1 MTSDCVGLIGVVDT
15 TEMGYVVNLVLDGK
29 PAVVVGGGSVAAR
42 KVEDL
47 LAAKAK
53 VRVVAVEV
61 CAKLQSLADRGLI
74 SGEWRSYVAG
84 DLDGAS
90 LAIAAT
96 DDESVNARVAADA
109 QARNILV
116 NVVDRPALCTFTLPA
131 VGRRGNLTFAVATDG
146 LCPSLAGVLRAEI
159 MDRYGP
165 EYAELVSLFGRLRER
180 MIAMGW
186 DGRRITDAVSEIYR
200 AGIAHVISAGDRS
213 LLDELLRTK
222 LGPEFQLPLR

>member
-1 MTSDCVGLIGVVDT
+1 MTSDYAGLVGVVDT

-42 KVEDL
+42 KVGDL
-47 LAAKAK
+47 LAARAK
-53 VRVVAVEV
+53 VRVVAIEACEEV
-61 CAKLQSLADRGLI
+61 RSLAGRGLI
-74 SGEWRSYVAG
+74 SGDWRPYATP
-84 DLDGAS
+84 DMDGAF

-131 VGRRGNLTFAVATDG
+131 IGRRGNLTVAVATDG
-146 LCPSLAGVLRAEI
+146 LCPSLAGVLRDEI
-159 MDRYGP
+159 MERYGP
-165 EYAELVSLFGRLRER
+165 ECAELVSLFGKLRTQ
-180 MIAMGW
+180 MVALGW
-186 DGRRITDAVSEIYR
+186 DGRRIKSAVSEIYR
-200 AGIAHVISAGDRS
+200 AGIAQVISVGDRS
-213 LLDELLRTK
+213 LLAELLRTK